1 LRVCFGLKAHCG
13 WSALVVLG
21 SSDGEPRVV
30 DRRRVELVE
39 PDDARWT
46 KQPYH
51 AADGL
56 QADEARKVV
65 ERGIESARRI
75 AVRELQAQVQR
86 SQRAGHALAGCA
98 VLVPEAMPDWSIDQ
112 ILAVHLRMHQAEGVL
127 FPDALARAA
136 QSCGVPLLRIRQK
149 QLGETA
155 RKALAATASQVA
167 DAVAALGRPIGPP
180 WGKDQKD
187 AALAAL
193 VAFGARRCARSTS
206 TLSVPE

>member
-1 LRVCFGLKAHCG
+1 MKVCFGLKAHCG
-13 WSALVVLG
+13 WSVLVVLG

-39 PDDARWT
+39 PEDAHWT

-56 QADEARKVV
+56 DAGEARKVV
-65 ERGIESARRI
+65 ARGIESARRI

-86 SQRAGHALAGCA
+86 SQREGHALTGCA
-98 VLVPEAMPDWSIDQ
+98 VLVPEPMPDWSIDQ
-112 ILAVHLRMHQAEGVL
+112 ILAVHLRMHQAEGFL

-136 QSCGVPLLRIRQK
+136 QSCRVPLLRIRQK

-155 RKALAATASQVA
+155 QKALAATASQVS
-167 DAVAALGRPIGPP
+167 DAVAALGRPLGPP

-193 VAFGARRCARSTS
+193 VALRACRSAQSTP
-206 TLSVPE
+206 TLSVPR